1 MNAYTAEQR
10 AAAREL
16 VDADQEQS
24 DLLRQARD
32 VMFNVR
38 PMPSSFA
45 VDWANNDLR
54 IKTARERVQLVFST
68 LHDEQPTWDLVQ
80 FCRVRVLAGDR

>member
-1 MNAYTAEQR
+1 MSTYTDEQR

-16 VDADQEQS
+16 VDANQEQTY
-24 DLLRQARD
+24 LLRQAHD
-32 VMFNVR
+32 AMFNVS
-38 PMPSSFA
+38 PIPPDFQA
-45 VDWANNDLR
+45 NWASNELR
-54 IKTARERVQLVFST
+54 IKTARERVQLAFST